1 MKTCYIFGAARG
13 LPTEF
18 KKQSN
23 DLVIAADGGLKHLTE
38 MGITPDITVGDF
50 DSLGFEPTRGEIVR
64 LPVIKD
70 DTDTLKAVKIGFE
83 RGYTRFVFYGCA
95 GERLDHTFANL
106 QTLSFIV
113 QNGGRGFLCG
123 EDFTASAIKNGALY
137 FNEKAT
143 GNISVFSAETK
154 ASGVYIKGL
163 MYPLEDATLSFDFP
177 LGVSNEF
184 LGTRAEVGVKNGTL
198 LLVWSG
204 DMSFLD

>member
-13 LPTEF
+13 LPNEF
-18 KKQSN
+18 ERQA
-23 DLVIAADGGLKHLTE
+23 DDIVIAADGGLKYLDE
-38 MGITPDITVGDF
+38 MGLTPDITVGDF
-50 DSLGFEPTRGEIVR
+50 DSLGFEPIKGEIVR
-64 LPVIKD
+64 LPVVKD

-83 RGYTRFVFYGCA
+83 RGYTRFVLYGCA
-95 GERLDHTFANL
+95 GERLDHTLANL
-106 QTLSFIV
+106 QTLSFIA

-143 GNISVFSAETK
+143 GNISVFSAQTK

-163 MYPLEDATLSFDFP
+163 MYPLEDATLSFDFA

-184 LGTRAEVGVKNGTL
+184 LSERAEVGVKSGTL
-198 LLVWSG
+198 LVIWSG
-204 DMSFLD
+204 DMSFLN